1 MKKLIIITC
10 LASAVALSAGTAMAD
25 SIDGKLGVTGRIGFV
40 NPADHNNSS
49 NPDVGFIGGGGL
61 IFGIGSNL
69 AADLEVTHA
78 SFGSDRGDFGITD
91 IALGAQYRFKLSD
104 HHWVPYA
111 GAGLDILVSDLDG
124 NNGERLNHDTR
135 LGVHA
140 KGGIDYFINKQFA
153 LTAEV
158 KAVVAR
164 RTSINDRFGDD
175 TGDHYT
181 PTNSTGTVGIRYFF
195 N

>member
-1 MKKLIIITC
+1 MKKLITMTC
-10 LASAVALSAGTAMAD
+10 LAAAVALSAGAAMAD
-25 SIDGKLGVTGRIGFV
+25 NIDGKLGVTGRIGFIV
-40 NPADHNNSS
+40 PADHNNNS
-49 NPDVGFIGGGGL
+49 NPDAGFAGGGGL
-61 IFGIGSNL
+61 IYGIGSNL

-78 SFGSDRGDFGITD
+78 SFGSDRGDFGLTD
-91 IALGAQYRFKLSD
+91 IALGGQYRFQLTD
-104 HHWVPYA
+104 HHWVPFA

-124 NNGERLNHDTR
+124 DRGYRLNHDTK

-153 LTAEV
+153 LTAEA

-164 RTSINDRFGDD
+164 RTDMIDGAGHYNG
-175 TGDHYT
+175 HYT
-181 PTNSTGTVGIRYFF
+181 PTNITSTVGIRYFF

>member
-25 SIDGKLGVTGRIGFV
+25 SINGKLGVTGRIGFLV
-40 NPADHNNSS
+40 PADHDNDT
-49 NPDVGFIGGGGL
+49 NPDAGFIGGGGL
-61 IFGIGSNL
+61 IYGIGNNV
-69 AADLEVTHA
+69 AADLEVTHT

-91 IALGAQYRFKLSD
+91 IALGGQYRFTLPD
-104 HHWVPYA
+104 HHWVPFV

-124 NNGERLNHDTR
+124 NNGESLNHETK

-153 LTAEV
+153 LTAEA
-158 KAVVAR
+158 KVVAAS
-164 RTSINDRFGDD
+164 RTSIIDRFGDN
-175 TGDHYT
+175 TGDRFT
-181 PTNSTGTVGIRYFF
+181 PTNMSSTVGIRYFF

>member
-10 LASAVALSAGTAMAD
+10 LASAVALTAGAAMAEN
-25 SIDGKLGVTGRIGFV
+25 IDGRLGVTGRLGFLL
-40 NPADHNNSS
+40 PADHDNSA
-49 NPDVGFIGGGGL
+49 NPDAGFVGGGGL
-61 IFGIGSNL
+61 IYGIGSNI

-78 SFGSDRGDFGITD
+78 SFGSDRGDFGLTD
-91 IALGAQYRFKLSD
+91 IALGAQYRFKLTD
-104 HHWVPYA
+104 HHWVPFA

-124 NNGERLNHDTR
+124 NNGERLTHDTR
-135 LGVHA
+135 IGVHA

-153 LTAEV
+153 LTVEG

-164 RTSINDRFGDD
+164 RTDIIDRFGDHV
-175 TGDHYT
+175 DHYT
-181 PTNSTGTVGIRYFF
+181 PTNLTSTVGIRYFF